1 MVGQSHRGGGRWVVF
16 LLAVAFSGVRTTLGG
31 PTAYVVDLND
41 LYRVDLSTA
50 SATLVGSTSA
60 NIEGLATSS
69 AGQMFGTDVVGRLLS
84 INQSTGAGTVIGSTG
99 RDDIEA
105 LHFSG
110 PTLLA
115 ADYHAPTP
123 TTIFQINTTAAATT
137 NIVTATSNT
146 GGASAMA
153 VADPNTL
160 LLTQNQD
167 NLGNDFQSLWA
178 MNLTSGAMSFRGV
191 LASVPEDVVTGLDF
205 SGPTLYAVTVSGGL
219 YTLNPNDAG
228 RTLIGTMLN
237 QSNAPLAALDIT
249 VPVPEPATLVIVMS
263 VTILLIRRRRA
274 GMPRQIETRI
284 EMGRKAFHR

>member
-1 MVGQSHRGGGRWVVF
+1 MVGQSHLGGGGWVVF
-16 LLAVAFSGVRTTLGG
+16 LLAVAFSGVRIALGG
-31 PTAYVVDLND
+31 PTAYVVDLQD

-50 SATLVGSTSA
+50 NATLVGSTGA

-84 INQSTGAGTVIGSTG
+84 INRSTGAGTVIGSTG

-115 ADYHAPTP
+115 GDYHGPFLP
-123 TTIFQINTTAAATT
+123 TTIFQINTTTAATT

-146 GGASAMA
+146 GGASAMV

-178 MNLTSGAMSFRGV
+178 MNLSSGAMSFRGV
-191 LASVPEDVVTGLDF
+191 LAMVPEDVVSGLDF
-205 SGPTLYAVTVSGGL
+205 SGPTLYAVRVNGGL
-219 YTLNPNDAG
+219 YTMNPNDASA
-228 RTLIGTMLN
+228 TLIGTMLDKN
-237 QSNAPLAALDIT
+237 NAPLAAGDIT
-249 VPVPEPATLVIVMS
+249 VPVPEPATLVLMMFAPAGWC
-263 VTILLIRRRRA
+263 LRRSRA
-274 GMPRQIETRI
+274 
-284 EMGRKAFHR
+284 A